1 MVVQAR
7 NPTMVSRPRS
17 ADDARARYRRQLRR
31 LRGQSDLI
39 VSGGFLLVIAA
50 ACFLWPLVYH
60 VPPPLDG
67 PNPIPRLA
75 PFSPGHV
82 FGTGPV
88 GNDVFSQILYGG
100 RVSLEVG
107 VSVTA
112 IGLVT
117 GGGVGVLAGYAGGI
131 IDAVLMRVLDAFMA
145 IPSLVLALAIAEG
158 LGASEVHIIWALA
171 LFSIPAFARIARAT
185 TLRVREQAYVVA
197 ARLGGARAR
206 QIIVEHVVP
215 NVVPSLITFGML
227 NVGIAIVIEGA
238 LDFLGLGIPPPTPSW
253 GNMIAIGQQYI
264 SSDPSLLLI
273 PSGFL
278 VVTVLAFNS
287 FGDALRVHWG
297 VK

>member
-1 MVVQAR
+1 MVAQAGD
-7 NPTMVSRPRS
+7 RPL
-17 ADDARARYRRQLRR
+17 ARAQRRGALVLPPSLRR
-31 LRGQSDLI
+31 AQRNLDL
-39 VSGGFLLVIAA
+39 VWPAGFLILAA
-50 ACFLWPLVYH
+50 LACFVWPLIYH
-60 VPPPLDG
+60 VPPAVDG
-67 PNPIPRLA
+67 PNPIPMLP
-75 PFSPGHV
+75 PFSPGHLL
-82 FGTGPV
+82 GTDPV

-112 IGLVT
+112 IGLVA
-117 GGGVGVLAGYAGGI
+117 GGFVGVLAGYTGGMV
-131 IDAVLMRVLDAFMA
+131 DAILMRVLDAFMA

-158 LGASEVHIIWALA
+158 LGASELHIIWALA
-171 LFSIPAFARIARAT
+171 FFSVPAFARIARAT
-185 TLRVREQAYVVA
+185 ALRVREQVYVVA
-197 ARLGGARAR
+197 ARLAGARAR

-215 NVVPSLITFGML
+215 NVLPSLVTFGML

-253 GNMIAIGQQYI
+253 GNMIALGQQYLT
-264 SSDPSLLLI
+264 SHPSLLLI

-287 FGDALRVHWG
+287 LGDALRVRWG